1 MYLIIGATGMVGGEI
16 SHLLS
21 GEQQPV
27 RGLIRTTS
35 DQAKVDQLKASGVE
49 VIQGNLR
56 DYASL
61 QAACKGVSAVI
72 STASSM
78 PFSYTPGDNDIRN
91 VDSEG
96 LKNLIRAA
104 KAAGVKHFIYTSFS
118 GNMDLDFPL
127 RNAKRS
133 VEKYLQESGLN
144 YTILRPSYFT
154 EAWLS
159 PVVGFDASNAKA
171 MIYGSGKNPISWIS
185 YLDVAKF
192 AVASLTNPKAHNA
205 TLELGGPEA
214 LSPLEV
220 VRIFEKVGRKTFEV
234 QFVPEEALEAQQKA
248 ASDPMQQSFTG
259 LMRCYAQ
266 GDPIDMQETLRSFPI
281 KLSSV
286 EDYAQRVLAP
296 A

>member
-1 MYLIIGATGMVGGEI
+1 MNLIIGATGRLGGEI
-16 SHLLS
+16 CRLLS
-21 GEQQPV
+21 TERQPV
-27 RGLIRTTS
+27 KGLIRTAS
-35 DQAKVDQLKASGVE
+35 DPAKVDQLKASGVE

-56 DYASL
+56 DLTSL
-61 QAACKGVSAVI
+61 QAACKGVTAVI

-78 PFSYTPGDNDIRN
+78 PLSYTPGDNDISH

-96 LKNLIRAA
+96 L
-104 KAAGVKHFIYTSFS
+104 KHFIYTSFS

-159 PVVGFDASNAKA
+159 PAVGFDPSNAKA
-171 MIYGSGKNPISWIS
+171 QIYGSGKNPISWIS

-192 AVASLTNPKAHNA
+192 AVASLTNSKAHNA
-205 TLELGGPEA
+205 TLELGGPDA

-220 VRIFEKVGRKTFEV
+220 VRIFEEAGGKTFEV

-266 GDPIDMQETLRSFPI
+266 GDPIDMQETLKSFPI

-286 EDYAQRVLAP
+286 KDYAQRLLAP